1 MKKNSRNQRLDALR
15 VILATQ
21 RLDSQDDILAQ
32 LESKGIHTSQ
42 STLSRDLK
50 KVKAQLKKN
59 ADGIYYSIPE
69 SEKYVR
75 VVNGKALGPYSAQ
88 LQDIA
93 NRLSSISQLMH
104 ELSVE
109 FQELASYISRT

>member
-32 LESKGIHTSQ
+32 LASKGIRTSQ

-50 KVKAQLKKN
+50 KLKAQLTTT
-59 ADGIYYSIPE
+59 ATGIYYSIPE
-69 SEKYVR
+69 NDKYVR
-75 VVNGKALGPYSAQ
+75 VVDGKALGPYSAQ

-93 NRLSSISQLMH
+93 DRLSNISKLMH
-104 ELSVE
+104 DLSEE